1 MRNGIPRPV
10 RSPRWGRVPS
20 YAPRSLAPPTAALV
34 RSLLPRFGGRVPI
47 NAAPSLPPHNRGS
60 LAGARAPPPLLR
72 RVRRREWFSCCS
84 WLLLSA
90 TRCGRDCRGSRA
102 ARLAALF
109 VCVSCLRPSC
119 LWLFARQFLG
129 SYRFGLPVSRPLSQ
143 ARSLARRGLSAPAGL
158 PSRAPSPAAALW
170 VGRVGFPPC
179 RSAPSSRPLALL
191 RRHSGLPLRGC
202 FCPAVAGL
210 VSFSPFRP
218 PPASSLRCGCAPRF
232 ALGTRAPSRRSWCA
246 SPLPPFRGVGS
257 AVGLSFVFISEVL
270 APLTRG
276 WLSPLRFVAPS
287 DDTSSCLRLW
297 LLLACPLRG
306 YAAPRCPVGL
316 LVCMR
321 VFCPPVRAHSTIK
334 EKWVTIHHP

>member
-1 MRNGIPRPV
+1 MGCP
-10 RSPRWGRVPS
+10 
-20 YAPRSLAPPTAALV
+20 A
-34 RSLLPRFGGRVPI
+34 
-47 NAAPSLPPHNRGS
+47 
-60 LAGARAPPPLLR
+60 PLLR
-72 RVRRREWFSCCS
+72 RAGDASPWSRLCRSHPIIAA
-84 WLLLSA
+84 LS
-90 TRCGRDCRGSRA
+90 RGPGLRPRSFA
-102 ARLAALF
+102 ACAAASGLLAALG
-109 VCVSCLRPSC
+109 SSYPLRGAAAIVAGPGRLGSPPS
-119 LWLFARQFLG
+119 LFAFLACVLRACG
-129 SYRFGLPVSRPLSQ
+129 CLPALELGAYRFGLPVSRPLSQ

-179 RSAPSSRPLALL
+179 RSARSARPLARLP
-191 RRHSGLPLRGC
+191 RHSGLPLRGC

-232 ALGTRAPSRRSWCA
+232 ARKIRAPSRRSWCA

-287 DDTSSCLRLW
+287 DDTFSCLRLW

-316 LVCMR
+316 FVCMR